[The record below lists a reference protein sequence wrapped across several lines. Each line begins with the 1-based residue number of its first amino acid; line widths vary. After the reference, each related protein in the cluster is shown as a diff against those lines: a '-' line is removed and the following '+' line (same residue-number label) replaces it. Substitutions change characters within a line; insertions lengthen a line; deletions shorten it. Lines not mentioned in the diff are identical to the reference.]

1 MPHTGKKHPELIAK
15 KGEEIYLSKDV
26 RGIIVLAEPKDYH
39 SFITDRKHWV
49 LLISHIKDED
59 DEILFEERKGI
70 YRHLSYNI
78 ENGTYFLSKDTSMW
92 GQIENYNFYLATE
105 EQKQLIKDT
114 LRKHHLKY
122 VKALNTLI
130 DR

>member
-1 MPHTGKKHPELIAK
+1 MLYTGEIHPELIAK
-15 KGEEIYLSKDV
+15 KGEEISLSSKV
-26 RGIIVLAEPKDYH
+26 RGIIVLAEPKDYR

-49 LLISHIKDED
+49 LLISHINDED
-59 DEILFEERKGI
+59 DERLFEERKGI
-70 YRHLSYNI
+70 YRHISYNI
-78 ENGTYFLSKDTSMW
+78 ENGSYFLSKNTSLW
-92 GQIENYNFYLATE
+92 GQIENYNFYLATQ

>member
-1 MPHTGKKHPELIAK
+1 MIYTGKIHPELIAK
-15 KGEEIYLSKDV
+15 KGEEISLSSKV
-26 RGIIVLAEPKDYH
+26 RGIIVLAEPKDKGPL
-39 SFITDRKHWV
+39 DRKHWI
-49 LLISHIKDED
+49 LLISHINDED
-59 DEILFEERKGI
+59 KSPVIGERKGI

-78 ENGTYFLSKDTSMW
+78 ENGDYFLSKGKDTSLW
-92 GQIENYNFYLATE
+92 GKIDNYNFYLATE

>member
-1 MPHTGKKHPELIAK
+1 MLYTGEIHPELIAK
-15 KGEEIYLSKDV
+15 KGEEISLSSKV
-26 RGIIVLAEPKDYH
+26 RGIIVLAEPKVYH
-39 SFITDRKHWV
+39 SFMGDRKHWV
-49 LLISHIKDED
+49 LLISHINDED
-59 DEILFEERKGI
+59 KSPVIGERKGI

-78 ENGTYFLSKDTSMW
+78 ENGAYFISKDTSLW
-92 GQIENYNFYLATE
+92 GQIEHYNFYLATQ

>member
-1 MPHTGKKHPELIAK
+1 MLYTGEIHPELIAK
-15 KGEEIYLSKDV
+15 KGEEISLSSKV

-39 SFITDRKHWV
+39 SFMGDRKHWV
-49 LLISHIKDED
+49 LLISHINDED
-59 DEILFEERKGI
+59 KSPVIGERKGI

-78 ENGTYFLSKDTSMW
+78 ENGAYFLSKDASMW
-92 GQIENYNFYLATE
+92 GQIEYYNFYLATQ

-114 LRKHHLKY
+114 LKKHGLKY
-122 VKALNTLI
+122 VRLLNRII

>member
-1 MPHTGKKHPELIAK
+1 MIYAGKIHSELIAK
-15 KGEEIYLSKDV
+15 KGEEISLSSKV
-26 RGIIVLAEPKDYH
+26 KGIIVLAEPKDKGPL
-39 SFITDRKHWV
+39 DRKHWI
-49 LLISHIKDED
+49 LLISHINDED
-59 DEILFEERKGI
+59 KSPVIGEKKGI

-78 ENGTYFLSKDTSMW
+78 ENGEYYFDKYHTALW
-92 GQIENYNFYLATE
+92 GKIEHYNFYLATQ

-122 VKALNTLI
+122 VRALNTLI